1 MNSRLSFS
9 SLLLFLAIG
18 GTGIQLPDAVAESES
33 DTGSGGEVDFEKLH
47 TLIKPETGES
57 RWMEIDW
64 YPTVLEGWKVAA
76 AEGKPIFFMAG
87 SGGAPCAGC

>member
-1 MNSRLSFS
+1 MPIRSRFP
-9 SLLLFLAIG
+9 LA
-18 GTGIQLPDAVAESES
+18 LAAVA
-33 DTGSGGEVDFEKLH
+33 GSLTLGTLPPETTAAEDEFEKLH
-47 TLIKPETGES
+47 RLIAPQPGES

-64 YPTVLEGWKVAA
+64 YPTVWEGRQKAA

>member
-1 MNSRLSFS
+1 MNRRRSAWICSIAA
-9 SLLLFLAIG
+9 LAG
-18 GTGIQLPDAVAESES
+18 LVAFAPPPAGAQSAES
-33 DTGSGGEVDFEKLH
+33 GADFESLH
-47 TLIKPETGES
+47 SLIKPEPGES

-64 YPTVLEGWKVAA
+64 YPTVWEGWKVAA